1 MYSCYSS
8 CILVKV
14 VREKEKERNERSFNK
29 MRFLYMTIVS

>member
-1 MYSCYSS
+1 MLLVMYP
-8 CILVKV
+8 VKI